1 MGAFTDGMTPNQFKH
16 ELDEGKKS
24 EYIKFFQKKL
34 KKWGVKSVSELD
46 KDKKK
51 KFFDEIEKEWTQDED

>member
-1 MGAFTDGMTPNQFKH
+1 MGAFTDGMTPNQFEHK
-16 ELDEGKKS
+16 LDEGKKS
-24 EYIKFFQKKL
+24 DYIKFFQKKL